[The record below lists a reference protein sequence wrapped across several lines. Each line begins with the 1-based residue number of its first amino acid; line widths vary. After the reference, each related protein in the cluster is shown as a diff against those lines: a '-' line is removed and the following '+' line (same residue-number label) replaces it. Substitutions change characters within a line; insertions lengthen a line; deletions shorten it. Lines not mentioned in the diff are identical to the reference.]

1 MIQRLKSL
9 SIKAR
14 VTLFTLATFI
24 AGLWI
29 LFFFI
34 QHNLQ
39 KDIQHLAS
47 EQQHTTASIVAN
59 EINEQLRNSFYQHP
73 QIIQLIEETEKRV
86 LSNEISSFTG
96 AKILIEKHVTLSSR

>member
-9 SIKAR
+9 SIKVR
-14 VTLFTLATFI
+14 VTLFTLAIFI

-47 EQQHTTASIVAN
+47 EQQRATVSIVAN
-59 EINEQLRNSFYQHP
+59 EIEQQLTDRINMLQMVTSLITPQMMSNPQDLQSFVMERPAFEQLRPSH
-73 QIIQLIEETEKRV
+73 E
-86 LSNEISSFTG
+86 
-96 AKILIEKHVTLSSR
+96 